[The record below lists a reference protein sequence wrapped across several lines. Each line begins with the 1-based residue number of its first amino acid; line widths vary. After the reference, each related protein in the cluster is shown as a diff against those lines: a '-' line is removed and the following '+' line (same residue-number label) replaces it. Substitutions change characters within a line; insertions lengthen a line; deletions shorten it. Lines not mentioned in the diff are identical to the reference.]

1 MAVCKCDSGLV
12 NSGIPNCVS
21 GFERIVKLF
30 FVYQVANDGTS
41 NGIPCSQ
48 TIDEAYLTS
57 KLNESDPSKRWYP
70 TGKISTVTE
79 VRNDPTTETIDN
91 VDFIVEKG
99 SRTFNGFFVDTAT
112 STPTYLKFLKS
123 TECPSIMYFGIDV
136 NGTIVGIES
145 IEGVSNEA
153 TLQGLKIQQ
162 KSIFSRPVPATSTT
176 IAKNELTFTL
186 DQLVQDENIAYIS
199 ASEITADL
207 LSANGLLDVVLNDT
221 LTSITELVVD
231 ATLVYGSLCNKL
243 AFSGADEVTDW
254 ALYNLTTQLVVP
266 ITGVVESPSGT
277 YTISYAAQTALDEVS
292 LTLTKDGYSET
303 NLQTVVS

>member
-12 NSGIPNCVS
+12 NSGIPNCVT

-41 NGIPCSQ
+41 NGIPCNQ
-48 TIDEAYLTS
+48 TIDEAFLTE
-57 KLNESDPSKRWYP
+57 KLNEADSSKRWYP

-112 STPTYLKFLKS
+112 SSPTYLKFLKS
-123 TECPSIMYFGIDV
+123 AECPSIMYFGVDV

-145 IEGVSNEA
+145 VEGVGLVD

-162 KSIFSRPVPATSTT
+162 KSMFSRPVPATSTT

-186 DQLVQDENIAYIS
+186 DQLVLDENIAFIS
-199 ASEITADL
+199 AAEITADL
-207 LSANGLLDVVLNDT
+207 LNANGLLDVT
-221 LTSITELVVD
+221 LDDLSSSVTELVIE
-231 ATLVYGSLCNKL
+231 AKLVYGSLCNKL
-243 AFSGADEVTDW
+243 PFSGADAVLDW
-254 ALYNLTTQLVVP
+254 SLFNITEGLSVP
-266 ITGVVESPSGT
+266 ITTIVEDPAGT
-277 YTISYAAQTALDEVS
+277 YTISYSAQTALDEVR
-292 LTLTKDGYSET
+292 LTLAKDGYSATVLE
-303 NLQTVVS
+303 TVV

>member
-30 FVYQVANDGTS
+30 FVYQTANDGTS

-48 TIDEAYLTS
+48 TIDEAFLNE
-57 KLNESDPSKRWYP
+57 KLNEADVSKRWYP

-123 TECPSIMYFGIDV
+123 AECPLIMYFGIDV

-145 IEGVSNEA
+145 IEGVSQEA

-162 KSIFSRPVPATSTT
+162 KSMFSRPVPATSTT

-186 DQLVQDENIAYIS
+186 DQLVNDEDIAYIS
-199 ASEITADL
+199 AAEITADL
-207 LSANGLLDVVLNDT
+207 LNANGLLDVT
-221 LTSITELVVD
+221 LDDASSSITELVID
-231 ATLVYGSLCNKL
+231 AKLVYGSLCSKL
-243 AFSGADEVTDW
+243 PFSGADAVLDW
-254 ALYNLTTQLVVP
+254 SLFNITEGLAVP
-266 ITGVVESPSGT
+266 ITTVVESPSGT
-277 YTISYAAQTALDEVS
+277 YTISYSAQTALDEVT
-292 LTLTKDGYSET
+292 LTLTKEGYSQT
-303 NLQTVVS
+303 QLTTVV